1 MPSVRNEPDEMVAAL
16 VCRAVGKVR
25 QRGHFARRRDVSSS
39 MVVLA
44 HFDITR
50 WVSTSGISRSACSNA
65 TPSGAPVAPVIPI
78 ISFIPD
84 LITFVRVRTLYLNY
98 PSSPYWQDRSYTCAF
113 LIKTQKGYKK
123 AYERLS

>member
-1 MPSVRNEPDEMVAAL
+1 MPSVRNEPDEMVAAWSAGL
-16 VCRAVGKVR
+16 WEKSASAATSRAVQG
-25 QRGHFARRRDVSSS
+25 VSSS

-98 PSSPYWQDRSYTCAF
+98 PLQPLLARSFVYVRIFNQNA
-113 LIKTQKGYKK
+113 
-123 AYERLS
+123 ERV